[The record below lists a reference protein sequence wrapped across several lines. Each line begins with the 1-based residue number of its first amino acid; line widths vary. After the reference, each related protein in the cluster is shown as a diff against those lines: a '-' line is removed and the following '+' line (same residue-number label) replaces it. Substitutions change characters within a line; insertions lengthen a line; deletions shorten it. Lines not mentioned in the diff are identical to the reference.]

1 MLVQGPR
8 PENILFLI
16 HEVFE
21 SIIEESFNGVSY
33 ELFVPC
39 PDCILKEVSLWL
51 NSNLIRSTSQF
62 RKSHV
67 PPLKA
72 RISLHICTV
81 FLCG

>member
-1 MLVQGPR
+1 MLLCKLFTIFFSDSKELVVLVQGPR

-39 PDCILKEVSLWL
+39 PDCILKEVSLL
-51 NSNLIRSTSQF
+51 
-62 RKSHV
+62 
-67 PPLKA
+67 
-72 RISLHICTV
+72 
-81 FLCG
+81 

>member
-1 MLVQGPR
+1 MCVVFSDSKELVVLVQGPR

-39 PDCILKEVSLWL
+39 PDCILKEVSLCEYEWDGGVVRRCCVSYITGA
-51 NSNLIRSTSQF
+51 SN
-62 RKSHV
+62 
-67 PPLKA
+67 
-72 RISLHICTV
+72 
-81 FLCG
+81 